1 MEKSNAGKSGSQEWD
16 GLQFK
21 TGGPE
26 KALLR
31 YLRKISKEG
40 GCQPCRLGGEGWGQS

>member
-1 MEKSNAGKSGSQEWD
+1 MEKSNTGKSGSEGWN

-31 YLRKISKEG
+31 YLRKTSKEG
-40 GCQPCRLGGEGWGQS
+40 GCQPCSHGG